1 MTDRPSEYERFVLQ
15 QVAALHR
22 EYSDRIN
29 PWVDQLVRIESMRG
43 RPVWIDPSKFPGV
56 DIDAI
61 HHKQD
66 KA

>member
-1 MTDRPSEYERFVLQ
+1 MIDEQTRFIRDQ
-15 QVAALHR
+15 IASIHR
-22 EYSDRIN
+22 EYNDRLK
-29 PWVDQLVRIESMRG
+29 PWIDQLVRIESMRV

-56 DIDAI
+56 DIGAI